1 VKKRV
6 HDPENVSRQAEDLT
20 ETVTNTIHEVR
31 TISYGLRPFQLD
43 MLGLTQSIQSLA
55 EDVAAASGIH
65 IEAEADSI
73 DSFFPKSEE
82 INLYRI
88 VQESLNNIIK
98 HSGATRAR
106 LTLSR
111 EEQVVQLRIEDN
123 GKGMRLPAAGA
134 ATKQGFGLLGIQ
146 ERLNILAGSWLIK
159 EAVPHG
165 TIIHISIP
173 ISVTYANA

>member
-1 VKKRV
+1 
-6 HDPENVSRQAEDLT
+6 
-20 ETVTNTIHEVR
+20 
-31 TISYGLRPFQLD
+31 
-43 MLGLTQSIQSLA
+43 MLGLTHAIQSLA
-55 EDVAAASGIH
+55 EEVAQASGIA
-65 IEAEADSI
+65 IEVEADSI

-98 HSGATRAR
+98 HSGATKAR
-106 LTLSR
+106 LTVSR

-123 GKGMRLPAAGA
+123 GKGIRLNGNGVAG
-134 ATKQGFGLLGIQ
+134 KQGFGLLGIQ
-146 ERLNILAGSWLIK
+146 ERLNILAGNWLIK

-173 ISVTYANA
+173 ISIAYVNA